1 MPILASL
8 LAAAALNTMVRDIKL
23 TAVSYNIRH
32 GKGMDDQV
40 MISRVGDRLAPLKP
54 DFVGLQ
60 EVDKLTKRCGDVD
73 QASELGTYLGMNS
86 AFGAFMPYDGGEY
99 GLAILSRYPIRKTN
113 VLRLPDGEEPRVA
126 LIVEAELPSG
136 GVVAV
141 VNVHFDWIGNDKNRF
156 LQATSLRD
164 YLKGINT
171 PYILMG
177 DFNDEPES
185 RTLSLFREIAS
196 EVPKPKNDH
205 FTFSSTNPEK
215 EIDIIFTAPT
225 KRWGPGKAKVLRE
238 PLISDH
244 RPIVAELKLKPE

>member
-40 MISRVGDRLAPLKP
+40 MISRVGDRLAPLNA

-60 EVDKLTKRCGDVD
+60 EVDKLTKRCGEVD

-99 GLAILSRYPIRKTN
+99 GLAILSRYPITN
-113 VLRLPDGEEPRVA
+113 TKVLRLPDGEEPRVA
-126 LIVEAELPSG
+126 LIVETRLPSG
-136 GVVAV
+136 DTVAI
-141 VNVHFDWIGNDKNRF
+141 VNVHFDWIGNDNHRF
-156 LQATSLRD
+156 QQATSLQG
-164 YLKGINT
+164 YLRGINI
-171 PYILMG
+171 PYVLMG

-196 EVPKPKNDH
+196 EVPKPKNDR
-205 FTFSSTNPEK
+205 FTFSSTKPEK
-215 EIDIIFTAPT
+215 EVDFVFTAPT